1 MTSIRG
7 IKPKKKATQASQLEA
22 MPKPPSAAE
31 QSKAWASSGQTVA
44 PGSVEAAA
52 AAGERPAFRRPAT
65 NKWAKTN
72 KAAFS
77 GSGNSLK

>member
-1 MTSIRG
+1 VESAA
-7 IKPKKKATQASQLEA
+7 PAKKK
-22 MPKPPSAAE
+22 
-31 QSKAWASSGQTVA
+31 
-44 PGSVEAAA
+44 
-52 AAGERPAFRRPAT
+52 PAFRRPAT